1 MANSNIFGI
10 FSLIFG
16 ILGFFIAPLIFGILA
31 IVFGLIGLSHDNNK
45 TLATIG
51 LILGIIILVL
61 VFMGVIRWA
70 IWRII
75 K

>member
-1 MANSNIFGI
+1 
-10 FSLIFG
+10 
-16 ILGFFIAPLIFGILA
+16 LIFGILA

-75 K
+75 R